1 MYTNLIIGVDG
12 RRGGADAAALAAQ
25 LADPGAFVTLV
36 YVSTLPYVSRA
47 SKRDLDLA
55 DESVLPGLFD
65 RELDLCGGEA
75 RVLRV
80 NARSVGEGLERVAAT
95 YGAEVI
101 VVGATHRRG
110 WLRVLLGDDVKSVM
124 RQTPCAVAI
133 APAHHAEH
141 PTPLVRIGVACDDSR
156 QSLVALAHAGL
167 LAAEHR
173 SDLLARHVVTPHYY
187 APGWGM
193 TPVPVEVP
201 GEEVD
206 AARRLLHQIDG
217 VHVDH
222 VYGLIGERLLEFAAR
237 VDLLVCGSRHHGLLR
252 RLADGSTSGYLAGH
266 VEIPLLITPAV
277 DDPTVERWRAH
288 QGIGVG

>member
-25 LADPGAFVTLV
+25 LASPGAFMALV
-36 YVSTLPYVSRA
+36 YVSSLPYASRA
-47 SKRDLDLA
+47 SKRELDLA
-55 DESVLPGLFD
+55 DESALPELFAH
-65 RELDLCGGEA
+65 ELDLCGGEA

-80 NARSVGEGLERVAAT
+80 NARTVGEGLERAAAT
-95 YGAEVI
+95 RGADVI

-110 WLRVLLGDDVKSVM
+110 WWRVLLGDDVKSVLHH
-124 RQTPCAVAI
+124 TPCAVAI
-133 APAHHAEH
+133 APAQHAEH
-141 PTPLVRIGVACDDSR
+141 PTPLARIGVACDASPE
-156 QSLVALAHAGL
+156 SLVALAHGGL
-167 LAAEHR
+167 LAAERR
-173 SDLLARHVVTPHYY
+173 SDLLVRHVVTPHYY
-187 APGWGM
+187 APGYGM

-201 GEEVD
+201 TEEVD

-217 VHVDH
+217 VPVDH
-222 VYGLIGERLLEFAAR
+222 VYGLTGERLLELCAR

-266 VEIPLLITPAV
+266 AEVPLLITPAV

-288 QGIGVG
+288 QGSAVG

>member
-25 LADPGAFVTLV
+25 LACAGAFMTLV
-36 YVSTLPYVSRA
+36 YVSNLPYASRA
-47 SKRDLDLA
+47 SKRELDLA
-55 DESVLPGLFD
+55 DDSVLPERFAH
-65 RELDLCGGEA
+65 ELDLCGGEA

-80 NARSVGEGLERVAAT
+80 HARSVGEGLERAAAT
-95 YGAEVI
+95 CGAEVT

-110 WLRVLLGDDVKSVM
+110 WLRVLLGDDVRSVM
-124 RQTPCAVAI
+124 HQTPCAVAI
-133 APAHHAEH
+133 APARHAEH
-141 PTPLVRIGVACDDSR
+141 PAPLARIGVACDESP
-156 QSLVALAHAGL
+156 QSLVALAHGGL
-167 LAAEHR
+167 LAAERR
-173 SDLLARHVVTPHYY
+173 SDLLVRHVVTPHYY

-206 AARRLLHQIDG
+206 AARRLRHQIEG

-222 VYGLIGERLLEFAAR
+222 VYGLVGERLLEFAAR
-237 VDLLVCGSRHHGLLR
+237 VDLLVCGSRHHGLLW

-266 VEIPLLITPAV
+266 VTIPLLITPAV

-288 QGIGVG
+288 QGMTVG